1 MSSRA
6 VDYATAIVAELPEAT
21 PSAGPS
27 PLEDQLQEIIDNSEY
42 HAPLWARI
50 AKYSSAEHVAA
61 AGAAANILRRRHG
74 DDESVEGWRF
84 ETRRVDNGM
93 ASGLFAQFSP
103 NAIMPGKADENKI
116 VYEAWR
122 QRQAEAAKVRA
133 TRRAERQTQALLT
146 AQENGE
152 LDEELESLAE

>member
-1 MSSRA
+1 MMAARS
-6 VDYATAIVAELPEAT
+6 VDYATSIVSELPDQT

-27 PLEDQLQEIIDNSEY
+27 PLEDQLEEIAGNREY

-74 DDESVEGWRF
+74 EDESVEGWRF
-84 ETRRVDNGM
+84 ETRRVDNGT
-93 ASGLFAQFSP
+93 ASGLFAQYNP
-103 NAIMPGKADENKI
+103 ELIMPGKAEQNTV

-122 QRQAEAAKVRA
+122 RRQAEAGKVRA
-133 TRRAERQTQALLT
+133 MKRAERKALED
-146 AQENGE
+146 AEQNGNSE
-152 LDEELESLAE
+152 AVEYLDE